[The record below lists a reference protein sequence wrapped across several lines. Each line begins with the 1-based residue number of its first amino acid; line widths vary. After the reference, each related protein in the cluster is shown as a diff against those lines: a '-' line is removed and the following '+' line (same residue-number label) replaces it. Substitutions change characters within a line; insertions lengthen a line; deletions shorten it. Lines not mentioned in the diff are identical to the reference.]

1 MTAVYRK
8 ELKSFWGSLSGWLFI
23 AVNLFFSGWYFR
35 YYGLIMGYPYIAY
48 VCSNITII
56 IILSLPFITMRTI
69 SEEMRLRTDQLLFTS
84 PVPIW
89 KVVVGKYLALLTIF
103 A

>member
-56 IILSLPFITMRTI
+56 IIHVCSPLMTVFICSTSIRT
-69 SEEMRLRTDQLLFTS
+69 FF
-84 PVPIW
+84 
-89 KVVVGKYLALLTIF
+89 IF
-103 A
+103 NGNIHSIKFSSTL